1 VRVGIRGADPAA
13 DLLRY
18 ARVYYGPR
26 GGTVIVAI
34 TINIVAGLLGR

>member
-1 VRVGIRGADPAA
+1 VHTVY
-13 DLLRY
+13 LLRY
-18 ARVYYGPR
+18 ARLAYYGPR